1 MRRRSSTARRERG
14 VALYMVL
21 VILVAI
27 AWFALSGFRISG
39 QHLQIVGN
47 NQSRTQAVAAAQR
60 AIEQTIS
67 SNAFTE
73 DPAAVAAT
81 PIPTDIDGD
90 GKDDFT
96 AMITPAPKCF
106 RVRAIKTAELDV
118 ALAPDRQCLV
128 STGGGA
134 VYIERP
140 GSAPPAGDSLCSNSE
155 WNISA
160 AVEDARTSAA
170 VTVSQGIGVRVARA
184 DADNFCK

>member
-1 MRRRSSTARRERG
+1 
-14 VALYMVL
+14 

-47 NQSRTQAVAAAQR
+47 NQARTQAVAAAQR

-67 SNAFTE
+67 SNAFT
-73 DPAAVAAT
+73 DNPAAVAAS

-96 AMITPAPKCF
+96 ATITPAPRCY

-118 ALAPDRQCLV
+118 SLPADRKCLV

-134 VYIERP
+134 VYIDRP
-140 GSAPPAGDSLCSNSE
+140 GSAPPAGDSLCANSE
-155 WNISA
+155 WNVSA
-160 AVEDARTSAA
+160 AVADARSSAA
-170 VTVSQGIGVRVARA
+170 VTVSQGVGVRVARA
-184 DADNFCK
+184 DAKNFCK